1 MKHFLYGAPLALS
14 IPPTESEGGPWT
26 EICYEVELK
35 GYRRA
40 DGSYA
45 RITADDI
52 ASMVA
57 NFERYP
63 KAPIVVEHADT
74 RIEAAEV
81 NPDWAEPH
89 GWIVALRQGK
99 RTRTVAGKTVT
110 VATLEGRLDVSP
122 EMRLAIV
129 GDSAAGV
136 PPTWPFCS
144 VTTARGVDDE
154 TGADLGTVL
163 HSVSLTAHP
172 RLADLPRLAAA
183 RSTPPMNP
191 RRRGAAAPATTAVA
205 EQPAAPA
212 QSTELGY
219 WYGDLDSR
227 EDVLSMLRAV
237 LDLPVVT
244 DEAAVLADLTKLE
257 GMVGGGDAAGVDV
270 DDIVCRLRDAMRLPA
285 LSTAAEVIASVR
297 KGLTELPSEMMAET
311 QTQLSRGRQ
320 TAATTSDMEKTTM
333 KKFMEMAVELKLP
346 AVATEDAAEAAVLAL
361 ARDGAAVR
369 TALSLTADVPVTSR
383 LAELVTAGAELPR
396 VREELATLKASVKE
410 RETAEAKAAAERAEA
425 ELVRRVDEVCL
436 AKGWD
441 DDVKPALLAFGRSD
455 RTAFDAKHPAPSV
468 AELAQRAQDSERT
481 QVVARGT
488 GGSDKGKVVA
498 EKTELAQQIASLQ
511 GAYSRAGY
519 ELSVAEAI
527 DHIQRGETADEAA
540 RTLGL
545 TAG

>member
-52 ASMVA
+52 ASMVK

-89 GWIVALRQGK
+89 GWIVALRKGK

-183 RSTPPMNP
+183 RSTPPMNHS
-191 RRRGAAAPATTAVA
+191 RRGAAAPATTTAVA
-205 EQPAAPA
+205 EQPAAP
-212 QSTELGY
+212 STELGY

-297 KGLTELPSEMMAET
+297 KGLTDLPSEMMAET
-311 QTQLSRGRQ
+311 QTQLSRGRP
-320 TAATTSDMEKTTM
+320 TAATTSTTEKTTM
-333 KKFMEMAVELKLP
+333 KKFMELAAELKLP
-346 AVATEDAAEAAVLAL
+346 AVATEDAAEAAVLSL

-369 TALSLTADVPVTSR
+369 TSLSLTADAPIAPR

-396 VREELATLKASVKE
+396 VREELAKVQATVKE
-410 RETAEAKAAAERAEA
+410 REVAEAKAAAERAEA

-436 AKGWD
+436 AKGWG
-441 DDVKPALLAFGRSD
+441 DDVKPAMLSFGRSD
-455 RTAFDAKHPAPSV
+455 RAGFDKTYPAPSV
-468 AELAQRAQDSERT
+468 NELAQRAQDSERT
-481 QVVARGT
+481 QIVARGT

-498 EKTELAQQIASLQ
+498 EKTELAQQIVSLQ
-511 GAYSRAGY
+511 STYSRAGY

-527 DHIQRGETADEAA
+527 DHIQRGETADEAV